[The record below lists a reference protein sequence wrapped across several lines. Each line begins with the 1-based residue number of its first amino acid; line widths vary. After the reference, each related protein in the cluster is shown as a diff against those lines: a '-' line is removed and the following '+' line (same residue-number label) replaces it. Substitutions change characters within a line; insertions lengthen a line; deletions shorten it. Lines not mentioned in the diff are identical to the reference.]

1 MSGFL
6 FALAAAQAVI
16 IDSAMIERVA
26 QVAKWPIDEQVRNT
40 FTSASEQELHE
51 LSYCM
56 SDENGQPFRFCLNNR
71 RWERGRVELDAALK
85 NISAAIETQ
94 DRTLREF
101 TKISGGV
108 TFVAKAKKSF
118 HSSQKLWGKS
128 YAADCTLVGISMRT
142 GNAGTEGVTANWGC
156 EADRILERVAFL
168 RRTYDLSD
176 LGDEAVEGK

>member
-6 FALAAAQAVI
+6 FALAAAPAVI
-16 IDSAMIERVA
+16 IGSAMIERVA
-26 QVAKWPIDEQVRNT
+26 NVAKWPINEQDRST

-56 SDENGQPFRFCLNNR
+56 SGESGQPFRFCLNDR
-71 RWERGRVELDAALK
+71 RWERGRVELDAVLK
-85 NISAAIETQ
+85 KVSAAIESQ
-94 DRTLREF
+94 DRTLREY
-101 TKISGGV
+101 TKSSGGV
-108 TFVAKAKKSF
+108 TFVAMAKKSF
-118 HSSQKLWGKS
+118 HNSQKLWEKS

-142 GNAGTEGVTANWGC
+142 GSAGTEGVTANWGC